1 MVRWATLTNV
11 EPPLM
16 SSLNLATSLAA
27 APAEA
32 DAGHMQE
39 VFAAQQATAISWR
52 ESSAKE
58 RMERVR
64 RLRDAMMAR
73 REEFYAAFAQDYRKS
88 PVEVEATEFLP
99 VMEEVRHVLGRLK
112 RWMKP
117 SKMWPTTTM
126 LGTSAWVQYQPR
138 GRVLIVAPW
147 NYPLSL
153 CFGPLVSALAAGNT
167 AIIKPSE
174 MTPAVSA
181 LMGRIIADVF
191 PRHEV
196 ALFEGSEA
204 TATALLA
211 LPFDHIFF
219 TGSPA
224 VGKIVMAAAARHLTS
239 VTLELGGKSPT
250 IIDASANLTLA
261 AETIMWGKFINNG
274 QTCVAPDYI
283 YVHEAVKERFIE
295 ECKRVLQQRYGST
308 AAEQKA
314 SADLTRIVNER
325 HTRRVAALL
334 SDAVAKGAVVRA
346 GGEVDA
352 GSCYIAPTLLDNI
365 GPGSSILEEEI
376 FGPVLPILAY
386 SELDQVIAAINAGP
400 KPLALYIWSRKQDNI
415 DKVLLRTSSG
425 GACVNHCVAQFAH
438 GNLPFGGVN
447 NSGIGNAHGVYG
459 FKAFSHERGVLRSS
473 PLMLIKLFFPPYTK
487 HRLALIRKTVDLLR
501 LPML

>member
-1 MVRWATLTNV
+1 MDELRGTLDNLLRWDTS
-11 EPPLM
+11 M
-16 SSLNLATSLAA
+16 SSLHLAT
-27 APAEA
+27 PPVEA
-32 DAGHMQE
+32 DARQMLSVFESQQE
-39 VFAAQQATAISWR
+39 TAIAWR
-52 ESSAKE
+52 ASTARE
-58 RMERVR
+58 RIARIR

-73 REEFYAAFAQDYRKS
+73 REQFYAAFAADYRKS
-88 PVEVEATEFLP
+88 PAEVEATEFLP

-117 SKMWPTTTM
+117 TKMWPTTTM

-138 GRVLIVAPW
+138 GRVLIIAPW

-167 AIIKPSE
+167 VIIKPSE

-181 LMGRIIADVF
+181 LMGSIIAEVF
-191 PRHEV
+191 PASEV
-196 ALFEGSEA
+196 ALFEGGQA
-204 TATALLA
+204 TSTALLA
-211 LPFDHIFF
+211 LPFDHMFF

-224 VGKIVMAAAARHLTS
+224 VGKIVMAAAAKHLAS

-250 IIDASANLTLA
+250 IIDETANLTLA

-283 YVHEAVKERFIE
+283 YVHETVKEAFIDA
-295 ECKRVLQQRYGST
+295 CKHVLAERYGDT
-308 AAEQKA
+308 AAKQKA
-314 SADLTRIVNER
+314 NPDLTRIVNER
-325 HTRRVAALL
+325 HAQRVATLL
-334 SDAVAKGAVVRA
+334 SDAVARGAVVRA
-346 GGEVDA
+346 GGQVDA

-376 FGPVLPILAY
+376 FGPVLPIMGYGTLK
-386 SELDQVIAAINAGP
+386 DVIGAINAGQ
-400 KPLALYIWSRKQDNI
+400 KPLALYIWSRKQANI
-415 DKVLLRTSSG
+415 DEVLQRTSSG

-473 PLMLIKLFFPPYTK
+473 PLMLIKLFFPPYTR
-487 HRLALIRKTVDLLR
+487 HRLTMIRKTVDLLR